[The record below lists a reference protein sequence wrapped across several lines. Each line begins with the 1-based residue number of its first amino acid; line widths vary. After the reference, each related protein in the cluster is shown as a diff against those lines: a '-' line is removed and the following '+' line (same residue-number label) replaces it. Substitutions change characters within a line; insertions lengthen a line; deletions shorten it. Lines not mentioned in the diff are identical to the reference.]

1 MTPLSSE
8 VLGVNI
14 TSGFHRWG
22 LQNKK
27 KKKKKKKRKKKQRSS
42 AQVVR
47 RNMESGHGLHFIV
60 VQNT

>member
-1 MTPLSSE
+1 MSTLPLGSIGRAS
-8 VLGVNI
+8 
-14 TSGFHRWG
+14 
-22 LQNKK
+22 KK
-27 KKKKKKKRKKKQRSS
+27 KKKQRSS

>member
-27 KKKKKKKRKKKQRSS
+27 KKKKKQRSS

>member
-8 VLGVNI
+8 VLGINI
-14 TSGFHRWG
+14 TSGFHRWAS
-22 LQNKK
+22 KK
-27 KKKKKKKRKKKQRSS
+27 KKKKQISS
-42 AQVVR
+42 AQFVR

>member
-14 TSGFHRWG
+14 TSGFPRYS
-22 LQNKK
+22 LQ
-27 KKKKKKKRKKKQRSS
+27 KKKQRTS
-42 AQVVR
+42 AQIVK
-47 RNMESGHGLHFIV
+47 RNMESGHGLHFTV

>member
-1 MTPLSSE
+1 MSTLPLGSIGRAS
-8 VLGVNI
+8 
-14 TSGFHRWG
+14 
-22 LQNKK
+22 KK
-27 KKKKKKKRKKKQRSS
+27 KKKKKQRSS